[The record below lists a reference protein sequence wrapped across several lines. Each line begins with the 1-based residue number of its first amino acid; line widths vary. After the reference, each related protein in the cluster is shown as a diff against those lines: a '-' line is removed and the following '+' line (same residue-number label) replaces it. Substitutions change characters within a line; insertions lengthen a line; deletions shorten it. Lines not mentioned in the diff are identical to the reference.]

1 VQTVPPLFTWR
12 GNPVYSVPV
21 RRTVPFLWVFL
32 FFGFLSASAVQAQP
46 RPSADEVLAAAKID
60 AAAQHKNI
68 FLVFGA
74 SWCPPCRELDSFMAD
89 REIRP
94 ILEKYFVLAHL
105 SVFEQRGKHP
115 EWNNPGGEKLVAD
128 FGGEAGGVPFLVFLD
143 AQGHPLIN
151 SNRPVK
157 GKAKGENVG
166 YPALPDEIDWFMS
179 MLRQTLPSLTAPDAR
194 AIEIWLRKHSAN

>member
-1 VQTVPPLFTWR
+1 M
-12 GNPVYSVPV
+12 
-21 RRTVPFLWVFL
+21 RRTHPFLLVFL
-32 FFGFLSASAVQAQP
+32 FFGFLSAPAVRAQQ
-46 RPSADEVLAAAKID
+46 RTSADEVLAAAKTD
-60 AAAQHKNI
+60 AATQHKDI

-94 ILEKYFVLAHL
+94 ILEKYFVMAHL

-115 EWNNPGGEKLVAD
+115 ELNNPGGEKLVAD

-151 SNRPVK
+151 SNRPVT
-157 GKAKGENVG
+157 GKPKGENVG
-166 YPALPDEIDWFMS
+166 YPALPEEINWFMS
-179 MLRQTLPSLTAPDAR
+179 MLRQTLPTLTAADAR
-194 AIEIWLRKHSAN
+194 TIETWLRKHSSN